1 MENIWRGPAQ
11 KQAATLSA
19 QGFNEGKGKPFSQ
32 EDIRFT
38 AKGKTI
44 FATVMAWPT
53 NGSVLIT
60 SLQADSSYYPG
71 KINSVQLVA
80 TGQELKFERNAE
92 GLRVYFPDAAPCSFL
107 CKSVKNCLIWLLLA
121 VQLVVIKVKL
131 QAYFYLFLGF
141 KPIFSH
147 FISLILRWY
156 NNYNKLEC

>member
-1 MENIWRGPAQ
+1 MERQIVEEIGVWMNANGDSIYGTRPWKIFGEGPAQ
-11 KQAATLSA
+11 KQAAALSA

-92 GLRVYFPDAAPCSFL
+92 GLRVYFPDAAPAASYA
-107 CKSVKNCLIWLLLA
+107 N
-121 VQLVVIKVKL
+121 
-131 QAYFYLFLGF
+131 
-141 KPIFSH
+141 P
-147 FISLILRWY
+147 LRIV
-156 NNYNKLEC
+156 